1 MLLWISAVPGGCY
14 TCVMCDAF
22 STMRNSHLPVWESLL
37 RCTLRRHQLP
47 QPLKNSLTPDEARLC
62 LWPFWKENCLLF
74 GGLLICE
81 RNCKE
86 PKLKD
91 VLVEVLMLRIVTPER
106 LLITFRNN
114 LIFSGSEDETL
125 QVVALSFTNNHL
137 NLATK
142 ETQVLPKSQ
151 LMRE

>member
-1 MLLWISAVPGGCY
+1 
-14 TCVMCDAF
+14 
-22 STMRNSHLPVWESLL
+22 
-37 RCTLRRHQLP
+37 
-47 QPLKNSLTPDEARLC
+47 
-62 LWPFWKENCLLF
+62 
-74 GGLLICE
+74 
-81 RNCKE
+81 
-86 PKLKD
+86 
-91 VLVEVLMLRIVTPER
+91 MLRIVTPER

-151 LMRE
+151 LMREQLEEAVLDSGCDSLIVISG